1 MLWRRV
7 HYVSKRYQHLPGKL
21 IKFYVKDYHST
32 FLGAY
37 FCMKAGHTITFLG
50 KNAAQRPNK
59 LMILA
64 WLNLNQWQILM

>member
-21 IKFYVKDYHST
+21 IKFYVKDYHNT
-32 FLGAY
+32 FLGTC
-37 FCMKAGHTITFLG
+37 FCMKAGHIIIFLG
-50 KNAAQRPNK
+50 KNATQILNK

-64 WLNLNQWQILM
+64 WLNLKQWQILM